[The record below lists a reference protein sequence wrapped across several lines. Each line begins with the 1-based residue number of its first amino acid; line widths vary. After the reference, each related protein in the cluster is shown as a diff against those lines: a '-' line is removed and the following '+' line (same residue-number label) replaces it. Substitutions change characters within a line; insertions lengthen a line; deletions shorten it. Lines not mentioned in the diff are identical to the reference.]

1 MTGPAGYI
9 SQTVGRLSL
18 VRFTSRP
25 LIIDGKQHALQ
36 PLTHFWCT
44 NFKKQNLDLSV
55 SGEFEGL
62 IKEEND
68 VKCLLYSDTVMALNN
83 I

>member
-1 MTGPAGYI
+1 MTSPSGYI

-25 LIIDGKQHALQ
+25 LIIDGKLHALQ
-36 PLTHFWCT
+36 PLTYFWYT
-44 NFKKQNLDLSV
+44 NFTKQNLDLSV
-55 SGEFEGL
+55 NGNFEGL

-68 VKCLLYSDTVMALNN
+68 VKCLIYSDNVMALNN